1 MKWVNLESKINFIN
15 ANATLSFLYY
25 LKISSLDNA
34 REQILSKFNALR
46 RASLETCRF
55 SEWLQS

>member
-1 MKWVNLESKINFIN
+1 MN
-15 ANATLSFLYY
+15 ANNNLTKSFSDY

-46 RASLETCRF
+46 RASLKTCRF
-55 SEWLQS
+55 SE